1 MNHTPDEVPCTAHQY
16 LKKEFLFFFVVAS
29 TYLVDENIQR
39 GVDGAPLA
47 AGH

>member
-1 MNHTPDEVPCTAHQY
+1 MRPRREHITTEQDV
-16 LKKEFLFFFVVAS
+16 